1 MPRREESGSLSPSV
15 THFGRAIDI
24 MVKAVKKSIPA
35 VLGGGDVADKGHI
48 TVVTGT
54 ENVRNPTPRHL
65 SVSKL

>member
-1 MPRREESGSLSPSV
+1 
-15 THFGRAIDI
+15 

-35 VLGGGDVADKGHI
+35 VSGGGDVADKGHI
-48 TVVTGT
+48 TVVTGA